1 MVKHF
6 PIWVFTFITFFSYSQ
21 VKNQFIDPSKS
32 KDYGIFPSIA
42 STIGEFNLPT
52 INVKSLLKEDSLSR
66 NQGVPFRFGKDV
78 DVNINFIKVATKY
91 ENQDTTVYVHKI
103 NSKNAFSINLIFDE
117 FFLAKNASL
126 IIYNSE
132 KTMLYG
138 PLTYENNPLNS
149 SFWTDLIKGE
159 SIILQLNVVGR
170 NTNETRLRISKVVH
184 GYQNTY
190 AGFGQS
196 AACHRDIAC
205 PDGNDWRNEANSVAM
220 LLLANGTRFCSGAL
234 LNNACQDF
242 TPNFLTAFH
251 CLDLSGNGVLENAER
266 NAVNN
271 WVFRFLYESPNCG
284 GPDGTAFVSVNGS
297 TFRSAFQQSDFA
309 LLLLNSRPTGN
320 VRYAGWSRATV
331 AATSSVGIHH
341 PNGDVKK
348 ISTENNQA
356 TTNANTINWVG
367 GTTSPPNT
375 HWRVVFDQGGSQP
388 GSSGS
393 PLFNQEH
400 RIVGQL
406 HGGAGFCPGEAN
418 FQSFY
423 GRFDVSWNGGGTPD
437 TQLSTWLT
445 NDPNVTQTNTVQ
457 FPGLTS
463 NTSLVCSTA
472 NLTLINQPPNTTLS
486 WTTNVPNGLS
496 VNGSGQVTR
505 LNNYD
510 GIVMVTSWING
521 TGFCTNSH
529 TAISAPLW
537 VGRPVSTVSGVSNPY
552 PGQLYTYTTIDP
564 NLNGA
569 GSYNWVVSG
578 GTIYG
583 GGGPS
588 STSVTV
594 FWNEAGFVELTSENS
609 CGISTYTLFVTP
621 DTGGGCDPCQRKRTE
636 DNTGNPI
643 DESLEE
649 ENILGIMVAYP
660 NPSEDI
666 FTVRLNNELKISK
679 PISITIFDINGQ
691 PIKFLSTDKKKFTI
705 SLREYPTGLYYLRAD
720 IPDKRAF
727 VKLIRK

>member
-1 MVKHF
+1 M
-6 PIWVFTFITFFSYSQ
+6 I
-21 VKNQFIDPSKS
+21 
-32 KDYGIFPSIA
+32 
-42 STIGEFNLPT
+42 
-52 INVKSLLKEDSLSR
+52 
-66 NQGVPFRFGKDV
+66 
-78 DVNINFIKVATKY
+78 
-91 ENQDTTVYVHKI
+91 
-103 NSKNAFSINLIFDE
+103 
-117 FFLAKNASL
+117 
-126 IIYNSE
+126 
-132 KTMLYG
+132 YG
-138 PLTYENNPLNS
+138 PITSENNPTNGV
-149 SFWTDLIKGE
+149 FWTDLIKGE
-159 SIILQLNVVGR
+159 SIIVQVTIVGR
-170 NTNETRLRISKVVH
+170 NSNETNLHISKVIH
-184 GYQNTY
+184 GYQNTF
-190 AGFGQS
+190 AGFGES
-196 AACHRDIAC
+196 APCNRDIAC
-205 PDGNDWRNEANSVAM
+205 PEGNTFRDEGNSVAM
-220 LLLANGTRFCSGAL
+220 LLLANGTRFCSGSL

-251 CLDLSGNGVLENAER
+251 CLDLNQNGVLVDAER

-271 WVFRFLYESPNCG
+271 WVFRFFYESPTCG
-284 GPDGTAFVSVNGS
+284 GGNGTAFVSVNGA
-297 TFRSAFQQSDFA
+297 TFRSAFQPTDFA
-309 LLLLNSRPTGN
+309 LLLLNARPPGAN
-320 VRYAGWSRATV
+320 YAGWSRVNV
-331 AATSSVGIHH
+331 AATSAAAIHH

-348 ISTENNQA
+348 ISIDNDALTNVA
-356 TTNANTINWVG
+356 VTTTWVRDIFG
-367 GTTSPPNT
+367 NPIVQCPPNT
-375 HWRVVFDQGGSQP
+375 HWQTIFDSPGAGIAASTVQP

-393 PLFNQEH
+393 PIFDQNH

-406 HGGAGFCPGEAN
+406 HGDFLNTTNDFCAN
-418 FQSFY
+418 RRGHY
-423 GRFDVSWNGGGTPD
+423 GRFDVSLNGGGTQA
-437 TQLSTWLT
+437 TQLSAWLT
-445 NDPNVTQTNTVQ
+445 NDPNVTQTNTAR

-463 NTSLVCSTA
+463 NTGLVCTTA

-486 WTTNVPNGLS
+486 WTTNVPNGLA

-529 TAISAPLW
+529 TAISTPLW

-594 FWNEAGFVELTSENS
+594 YWNEAGYIELTSENS
-609 CGISTYTLFVTP
+609 CGVSTYTLYVTP
-621 DTGGGCDPCQRKRTE
+621 DMGGGCDPCQRKRTE
-636 DNTGNPI
+636 DNFENVT

-649 ENILGIMVAYP
+649 ENISGILAAYP
-660 NPSEDI
+660 NPSDDI
-666 FTVRLNNELKISK
+666 FTIRLNNELKIVK

-691 PIKFLSTDKKKFTI
+691 PIKLLSTDKKKFTF
-705 SLREYPTGLYYLRAD
+705 SLREYPSGLYYLRAD